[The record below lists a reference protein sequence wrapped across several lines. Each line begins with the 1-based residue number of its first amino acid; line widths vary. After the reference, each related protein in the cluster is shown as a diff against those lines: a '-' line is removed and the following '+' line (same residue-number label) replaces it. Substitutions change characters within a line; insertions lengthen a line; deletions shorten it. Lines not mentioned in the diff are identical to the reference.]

1 MHSENFFQCKWLV
14 VTARAAQPLLGTAL
28 RRSCCRFNLL
38 PYGTWSSHD
47 LHVIVFGISGMFQ
60 KEFSWLVHAAR
71 AAFGKAW
78 VFSFFW
84 KLSIFVPE
92 CRPPGITDTVG
103 GPCPYFQIRIR
114 HVFFFWALR
123 IFVVVDY
130 WLSRYSSFSPRGL
143 PTLTDCS
150 DSHLGNFE
158 RLSRVCLDPR
168 G

>member
-1 MHSENFFQCKWLV
+1 MKTFFNVNDWSWQLGLHSHFSV
-14 VTARAAQPLLGTAL
+14 RPL

-71 AAFGKAW
+71 AAFSKAL

-103 GPCPYFQIRIR
+103 GPCSCFQIRIR
-114 HVFFFWALR
+114 LVIFFLFFCFFWLCASLLWL
-123 IFVVVDY
+123 IIDY
-130 WLSRYSSFSPRGL
+130 PDVRHLVPEDYQHWLIVL
-143 PTLTDCS
+143 THTLAIS
-150 DSHLGNFE
+150 KGYHVS
-158 RLSRVCLDPR
+158 V
-168 G
+168 